1 MTRQSSHDRAQR
13 LNVLVWASVRNFTR
27 TARLR
32 NRAIGRDEERLLG
45 DRTHDAGLRLEDADG
60 QRDCVSW
67 PGAGMS
73 AERVYHEFEMPK
85 KTVRDYRS
93 MTKDELR
100 ATAREA
106 HQREETTRYAK
117 GRRAWK
123 AVWSAAEEELENRRT
138 STGD

>member
-1 MTRQSSHDRAQR
+1 
-13 LNVLVWASVRNFTR
+13 
-27 TARLR
+27 
-32 NRAIGRDEERLLG
+32 
-45 DRTHDAGLRLEDADG
+45 
-60 QRDCVSW
+60 
-67 PGAGMS
+67 MS
-73 AERVYHEFEMPK
+73 PERVYDEFEMPK

-100 ATAREA
+100 TTARKA
-106 HQREETTRYAK
+106 HQREETARHAK